1 MHNEPRPLPDIPP
14 APGLLA
20 DITALRRDIHAHPEL
35 AFAEHRT
42 ASMVADALA
51 AAGIETHRGIGR
63 TGVVGVLRRGAGP
76 TIALRADMDA
86 LPLSEANQF
95 AHRSQHPGC
104 MHACGHDGHTAM
116 LLGAARHLAEH
127 GRFQGTVCFVFQ
139 PAEESQG
146 GGKAML
152 DDGLLARFP
161 IAHFFGLHNWP
172 GLPVGQFGVLDG
184 PVMAA
189 ADEFEITIDGRGAHG
204 AMPHL
209 GADPLVAGAALV
221 QAVQTVVSRDLD
233 PLDPAV
239 VSVTRFHAGQ
249 AYNVIPSQASLGGT
263 ARSFRPAVQDALE
276 AGLVRLCAGIGAAHG
291 VNALLRYARG
301 YPATHNDPVQ
311 AARCRSA
318 ARLVAGDAALA
329 SGLRPSMGAEDF
341 SFFALERPSCYVW
354 LGNGEGGHG
363 EAAGPCTLHSPHY
376 DFNDALIPVGVRY
389 WTALTELCLAPPMA
403 GDAI

>member
-1 MHNEPRPLPDIPP
+1 MHNEPVSSS
-14 APGLLA
+14 APQPTAGLL
-20 DITALRRDIHAHPEL
+20 DEITSLRRDIHAHPEL

-42 ASMVADALA
+42 AALVADALEA
-51 AAGIETHRGIGR
+51 SGIETHRGIGR
-63 TGVVGVLRRGAGP
+63 TGVVGVLRRGPGP

-86 LPLSEANQF
+86 LPLDEANQF
-95 AHRSQHPGC
+95 GHRSRHPGC

-116 LLGAARHLAEH
+116 LLGAARHLAAH
-127 GRFQGTVCFVFQ
+127 GVFQGTVCFVFQ

-152 DDGLLARFP
+152 DDGLLDRFP
-161 IAHFFGLHNWP
+161 IMHFFGLHNWP
-172 GLPVGQFGVLDG
+172 GLPAGHFGVHDG

-221 QAVQTVVSRDLD
+221 QAVQTVITRDLD

-239 VSVTRFHAGQ
+239 ISVTRFHAGQ
-249 AYNVIPSQASLGGT
+249 AYNVIPSQAVLGGT
-263 ARSFRPAVQDALE
+263 ARSFRAPVQAAVE
-276 AGLVRLCAGIGAAHG
+276 AGLARLCAGIGAAYG
-291 VNALLRYARG
+291 VAARLRYARG

-311 AARCRSA
+311 AARCRHA
-318 ARLVAGDAALA
+318 VQQLAGAAALA
-329 SGLRPSMGAEDF
+329 GGLRPSMGAEDF
-341 SFFALERPSCYVW
+341 SFFAQARPSCYVW
-354 LGNGEGGHG
+354 LGNGESHRGD
-363 EAAGPCTLHSPHY
+363 AAGPCTLHSPYY

-389 WTALTELCLAPPMA
+389 WTALTELCLAPSIA
-403 GDAI
+403 REEN